1 MLSDDESDREVMQ
14 RFAPLSRSIQD
25 FIAEFLG
32 ESAAV
37 TCAIS
42 FVARATRA
50 VSRCVIQVFIAQS
63 LFANAAGARTILPTW
78 QHSRR
83 SGCAGLSLCVH
94 KKPAAK
100 SLHRCNLANC

>member
-37 TCAIS
+37 TCAAELLVPAFFGVVS
-42 FVARATRA
+42 VKPTVAVCQRG
-50 VSRCVIQVFIAQS
+50 RCTHNSANVAALTEEWLCGTFSLCAQKAGGQKLPS
-63 LFANAAGARTILPTW
+63 MQLGARL
-78 QHSRR
+78 
-83 SGCAGLSLCVH
+83 
-94 KKPAAK
+94 
-100 SLHRCNLANC
+100 